1 MKKRII
7 SIAILALLL
16 GISFYALRG
25 PNISNTLKKV
35 ILPELEVMT
44 GKKFI
49 TQKIYINIFPLF
61 VEMKDVKAFDD
72 NGNRI
77 LTAERVKGYIGIS
90 GLLRKEIVVRRLVIK
105 GPVIQSNRSQIEEIA
120 QNVKKYLA
128 EEPKMPFKVIIKSV
142 DVGSSALS
150 LQDKDYKLLA
160 EGMNVEIV
168 LSSVPRFRISARNIS
183 VMKEG
188 FPEFTSMLEMFFFLK
203 KGEVD
208 LKSLRILSHGSEI
221 KTSGTFETE
230 KLSGEFSTEINL
242 LTESIKRIFG
252 IKNRGD
258 GKVVA
263 HGSLRINDM
272 KTGNETWTNRVFVDL
287 KIKGDLFIE
296 TLMELL
302 SVKEKL
308 KGYLNFEGKLN
319 GYLKDLQGNAKAR
332 LTNGNLFDVEIDS
345 LNCNVSYKN
354 GTMKFTDGS
363 ASLYK
368 GSAHVEAAIQLPVVN
383 YYTLN
388 VRVRDVSSK
397 GLFKL
402 IRWNPHI
409 PEGRVSGDIETEGSE
424 FNPHGNFYYT
434 STSKG
439 KPETMNILDR
449 VKKIEG
455 EFSMKGDEI
464 YFPEMFIS
472 TDRSSILTSGTV
484 DRKKNTLNFT
494 GNGTTTDVKEFSSPY
509 FTALS
514 GPGKFNCSVSGA
526 FKDPVIDLK
535 FASNNTTFSI
545 GELRIPDVFK
555 DRVIIFDTAEGL
567 MTYRKNLLTVKNI
580 TARSSNNPPSPPFNK
595 GGMEGFSGEYRVS
608 GSIYFKKAREL
619 FELRDPD
626 YDLNISARNIDIKAL
641 SNIFQNAPLFAGD
654 LDADFRLYGK
664 PYDIRASGDVHAKKL
679 SFNNKYSVDSADGK
693 VSYAK
698 KEFLFAPLHIKR
710 GSSTLDAKGVL
721 TLDKRFSFTARGQN
735 IKAIDVIPNDL
746 NGSNSLSRLK
756 SSRILENIL
765 LTDTNIKGEGTFENP
780 NIELKSS
787 IYGGGYKGHS
797 VGKGMFKGTLVN
809 KHADIS
815 AEFLNGRISIKGNA
829 DLTEKLPWS
838 VTVELQTARC
848 DFIAAGFLKDI
859 PDDLLLNVTG
869 NIKAYGDRGHINAIA
884 TINRVH
890 LYLYGIG
897 FTNNSDIIARLKDRR
912 LSIEALSMKGDTT
925 EFKLSGSMTIG
936 KSYDLLLEGSSSLA
950 PLKAISK
957 IIDVVR
963 GNASFVFYVS
973 GDWEKP
979 KINGG
984 MDVSSG
990 TLGFKD
996 VSYRLTSIA
1005 AYIYVDEDRI
1015 VIERAN
1021 GKLSG
1026 GEVNI
1031 SGIAYL
1037 NRFSIKRFFIE
1048 SRLHNITASVSK
1060 NFWVNFDGNL
1070 YYRGTIETQTLMG
1083 DIVIRRAK
1091 YSERVEWKSWLLK
1104 ARSKEKPRVE
1114 VTKLDKTNLNI
1125 RVSGTNL
1132 FIDNNVARALMKMDI
1147 LLRGT
1152 IGQPIL
1158 LGKVETKEGIVYF
1171 RNNEFKILKASVDFA
1186 NPNQINPYFDITAET
1201 RVRNYNIR
1209 LNLDGYIEQFNLSL
1223 LSSPALDETDIF
1235 SLLTV
1240 GQIGKHLKG
1249 LEGGIGAG
1257 EATSFITGKLQDV
1270 FEERLKTITGFD
1282 RVQIDPYI
1290 SKSTGTVTPRVT
1302 IAKRL
1307 LGDKLYVTYSTAV
1320 STGEEQVL
1328 KLEYILGKNTSL
1340 VGLRDERGGIGGDIK
1355 FRFEFK

>member
-16 GISFYALRG
+16 GISFYALRS
-25 PNISNTLKKV
+25 PNISNALKKV
-35 ILPELEVMT
+35 ILPELELMT
-44 GKKFI
+44 GRKFI

-77 LTAERVKGYIGIS
+77 FSAERVKGYVGIS
-90 GLLRKEIVVRRLVIK
+90 GLLRKEIVLRRLVIK
-105 GPVIQSNRSQIEEIA
+105 GPVIQSDRGQVEEIA

-128 EEPKMPFKVIIKSV
+128 EESKMPFKVIIKSV
-142 DVGSSALS
+142 DIGNGVLS

-160 EGMNVEIV
+160 EGMNAWITI
-168 LSSVPRFRISARNIS
+168 SRIPRFRISARGIS

-188 FPEFTSMLEMFFFLK
+188 FPEFTSVLEMFFFLK
-203 KGEVD
+203 EREVD

-221 KTSGTFETE
+221 KTSGTFGTE
-230 KLSGEFSTEINL
+230 KSSGEFSTEISL

-252 IKNRGD
+252 LKNKGD

-263 HGSLRINDM
+263 HGLLRIDDLNADQ
-272 KTGNETWTNRVFVDL
+272 EIWTNRIFLDL

-308 KGYLNFEGKLN
+308 KGYLNFNGKLN
-319 GYLKDLQGNAKAR
+319 GYLNNLQGNAKAQ

-345 LNCNVSYKN
+345 LNCNVFYKD
-354 GTMKFTDGS
+354 GTMKFTNGN
-363 ASLYK
+363 ARLYK
-368 GSAHVEAAIQLPVVN
+368 GTAHVEAAIQLPVVN
-383 YYTLN
+383 YYMLK
-388 VRVRDVSSK
+388 VGVKDVSSK

-402 IRWNPHI
+402 IRWDPHI
-409 PEGRVSGDIETEGSE
+409 PEGRVSGEIESAGSE
-424 FNPHGNFYYT
+424 FNPHGNFYYSNLYYT
-434 STSKG
+434 GTPKG
-439 KPETMNILDR
+439 RDILDR
-449 VKKIEG
+449 VKKIES

-472 TDRSSILTSGTV
+472 TDKSSILTSGTV
-484 DRKKNTLNFT
+484 DLKNNTLSFA
-494 GNGTTTDVKEFSSPY
+494 GNGATADVKEFSSPY
-509 FTALS
+509 FTAIS
-514 GPGKFNCSVSGA
+514 GSGKFNCSVSGT

-535 FASNNTTFSI
+535 FASNNTILST
-545 GELRIPDVFK
+545 GELGIPDVLK
-555 DRVIIFDTAEGL
+555 KRVINFDRAEGE
-567 MTYRKNLLTVKNI
+567 MVYRKNLLTVKNI
-580 TARSSNNPPSPPFNK
+580 TARTTK
-595 GGMEGFSGEYRVS
+595 EEYRAS
-608 GSIYFKKAREL
+608 GSVYFKKAREL
-619 FELRDPD
+619 FELREPD
-626 YDLNISARNIDIKAL
+626 YDLNISAKNIDINAL
-641 SNIFQNAPLFAGD
+641 SDTFQDAPAFTGNM
-654 LDADFRLYGK
+654 DADFRLYGK
-664 PYDIRASGDVHAKKL
+664 PNDIRASGDVHAKRL
-679 SFNNKYSVDSADGK
+679 SLHALQNKYSVDSADGK

-698 KEFLFAPLHIKR
+698 REFSFGSLRIKR
-710 GSSTLDAKGVL
+710 GASTLNANGIL
-721 TLDKRFSFTARGQN
+721 TLDKRFSFAARGQN
-735 IKAIDVIPNDL
+735 VKAVDIIPNDS

-756 SSRILENIL
+756 SSKILETIL
-765 LTDTNIKGEGTFENP
+765 LTDTDIRGEGTFENP
-780 NIELKSS
+780 KIELKSS
-787 IYGGGYKGHS
+787 INGGSYKGHS
-797 VGKGMFKGTLVN
+797 VGKGMIKGILID
-809 KHADIS
+809 KHAEIA
-815 AEFLNGRISIKGNA
+815 AEFLNGRMSIKGSA

-838 VTVELQTARC
+838 ATVELQTARY

-859 PDDLLLNVTG
+859 PEDLLLNLAG
-869 NIKAYGDRGHINAIA
+869 NIKAYGDKDHINAIA
-884 TINRVH
+884 TISRVH

-897 FTNNSDIIARLKDRR
+897 FTNNSDIIARLEDRK
-912 LSIEALSMKGDTT
+912 LSIGAVSMKGDTT
-925 EFKLSGSMTIG
+925 EFKLSGNMTIG

-957 IIDVVR
+957 TIDVVK
-963 GNASFVFYVS
+963 GNASFVFSVS

-984 MDVSSG
+984 MDVSNG

-996 VSYRLTSIA
+996 ISYRLTSIA
-1005 AYIYVDEDRI
+1005 AYIYIDEDRI
-1015 VIERAN
+1015 TIERAS

-1026 GEVNI
+1026 GDVSI
-1031 SGIAYL
+1031 SGTAYME
-1037 NRFSIKRFFIE
+1037 RFSIKRFFME
-1048 SRLHNITASVSK
+1048 SRLHNITASVSRD
-1060 NFWVNFDGNL
+1060 FWVSFDGNL
-1070 YYRGTIETQTLMG
+1070 YYRGTMDMQTLMG
-1083 DIVIRRAK
+1083 DIAIKRAK
-1091 YSERVEWKSWLLK
+1091 YSERIEWKSWLLK
-1104 ARSKEKPRVE
+1104 ARPKERPRVE

-1158 LGKVETKEGIVYF
+1158 LGKVEAKEGIVYF
-1171 RNNEFKILKASVDFA
+1171 RNNEFKVLKASVDFA
-1186 NPNQINPYFDITAET
+1186 NPNQVNPYFDIAAET

-1223 LSSPALDETDIF
+1223 SSNPALDETDIF

-1240 GQIGKHLKG
+1240 GQMGKHLKG

-1320 STGEEQVL
+1320 GTGEEQVL
-1328 KLEYILGKNTSL
+1328 KLEYTLGKNTSL

>member
-7 SIAILALLL
+7 SIAILAILL

-25 PNISNTLKKV
+25 PNISNALKKV
-35 ILPELEVMT
+35 ILPELELMT
-44 GKKFI
+44 GRKFI

-61 VEMKDVKAFDD
+61 VEMKNVKAFDD

-77 LTAERVKGYIGIS
+77 FSAERVKGYVGIS
-90 GLLRKEIVVRRLVIK
+90 GLLRKEIVMRRLVIK
-105 GPVIQSNRSQIEEIA
+105 GPVIQSDRGQVEEIT
-120 QNVKKYLA
+120 QNVKNYLA
-128 EEPKMPFKVIIKSV
+128 EESKMPFKVIIKSV
-142 DVGSSALS
+142 DIGNGVLS

-160 EGMNVEIV
+160 EGMNAEITI
-168 LSSVPRFRISARNIS
+168 SHTPRFRISSRGIS
-183 VMKEG
+183 IMKEG

-203 KGEVD
+203 EGKVD
-208 LKSLRILSHGSEI
+208 LKSLKILSHGSEI
-221 KTSGTFETE
+221 KTSGTFGTE

-252 IKNRGD
+252 LKNKGD

-263 HGSLRINDM
+263 HGSLRIDDLNAGQ
-272 KTGNETWTNRVFVDL
+272 KIWTNKVFMDL

-302 SVKEKL
+302 SVKETL
-308 KGYLNFEGKLN
+308 KGYLNFDGKLS
-319 GYLKDLQGNAKAR
+319 GYLNNLQGNAKAR
-332 LTNGNLFDVEIDS
+332 LENGNLFDVEIDS
-345 LNCNVSYKN
+345 LNCNVSYKD

-363 ASLYK
+363 ARLYK
-368 GSAHVEAAIQLPVVN
+368 GTAHVEATIQLPVVN
-383 YYTLN
+383 YYTLK
-388 VRVRDVSSK
+388 VGVKDVSSK

-402 IRWNPHI
+402 IRWDPHI
-409 PEGRVSGDIETEGSE
+409 PEGRVSGEIESAGSE
-424 FNPHGNFYYT
+424 FNPHGNFYY
-434 STSKG
+434 SNLYYIGVPKDRG
-439 KPETMNILDR
+439 ILDR
-449 VKKIEG
+449 VKKIES

-464 YFPEMFIS
+464 YFPKIFIS
-472 TDRSSILTSGTV
+472 TDKSSILTSGTV
-484 DRKKNTLNFT
+484 DLKKNTLSFV
-494 GNGTTTDVKEFSSPY
+494 GNGATDDVKEFSSPY

-514 GPGKFNCSVSGA
+514 GPGKFNCSVSGT

-535 FASNNTTFSI
+535 FASNNTIFSI
-545 GELRIPDVFK
+545 GELGIPDVLK
-555 DRVIIFDTAEGL
+555 KRVINFDRADAE
-567 MTYRKNLLTVKNI
+567 MIYRKNLLTVKNI
-580 TARSSNNPPSPPFNK
+580 TVSTAK
-595 GGMEGFSGEYRVS
+595 EEYRAS
-608 GSIYFKKAREL
+608 GSVYFKKALEL
-619 FELRDPD
+619 FELREPD

-641 SNIFQNAPLFAGD
+641 SDTFQDAPTFAGNM
-654 LDADFRLYGK
+654 DADFRLYGK
-664 PYDIRASGDVHAKKL
+664 PYDIRASGDVHAKRL
-679 SFNNKYSVDSADGK
+679 SLQTLQNKYSVDSADGK

-698 KEFLFAPLHIKR
+698 REFSFGSLRIKR
-710 GSSTLDAKGVL
+710 GTSTLNANGIL
-721 TLDKRFSFTARGQN
+721 TLDKRFSFAARGQN
-735 IKAIDVIPNDL
+735 VKAVDIIPNDS

-756 SSRILENIL
+756 SSKILETIL
-765 LTDTNIKGEGTFENP
+765 LTDTDIKGEGTFENP
-780 NIELKSS
+780 KIELKSS
-787 IYGGGYKGHS
+787 INGGSYKGHS
-797 VGKGMFKGTLVN
+797 IGKGMLKGILID
-809 KHADIS
+809 KHAEIA
-815 AEFLNGRISIKGNA
+815 AEFLNGRMSIKGNA

-838 VTVELQTARC
+838 ATVELQTARY

-859 PDDLLLNVTG
+859 PEDLLLNLTG
-869 NIKAYGDRGHINAIA
+869 NIKAYGDKDHINAIA

-897 FTNNSDIIARLKDRR
+897 FTNSTDIIARLDDRK
-912 LSIEALSMKGDTT
+912 LSIGALSMKGDTT
-925 EFKLSGSMTIG
+925 ELKLSGSMTIG

-957 IIDVVR
+957 TIDVIK
-963 GNASFVFYVS
+963 GNASFVFSVS

-984 MDVSSG
+984 MDVSNG

-996 VSYRLTSIA
+996 ISYRLTSIA
-1005 AYIYVDEDRI
+1005 AYIYIDEDHI
-1015 VIERAN
+1015 TIERAN

-1026 GEVNI
+1026 GDVSI
-1031 SGIAYL
+1031 SGTAYL
-1037 NRFSIKRFFIE
+1037 DRFSIKRFFIE

-1060 NFWVNFDGNL
+1060 DFWVSFDGNL
-1070 YYRGTIETQTLMG
+1070 YYRGTLKTQTLMG
-1083 DIVIRRAK
+1083 DIAIKKAK
-1091 YSERVEWKSWLLK
+1091 YSERIEWKSWLLK
-1104 ARSKEKPRVE
+1104 ARPKERLRVE

-1147 LLRGT
+1147 LLRGS

-1158 LGKVETKEGIVYF
+1158 LGKVEAKEGIVYF
-1171 RNNEFKILKASVDFA
+1171 RNNEFKVLKASVDFA
-1186 NPNQINPYFDITAET
+1186 NPNQVNPYFDIAAET

-1223 LSSPALDETDIF
+1223 SSSPALDETDIF

-1240 GQIGKHLKG
+1240 GQMGKHLKG

-1257 EATSFITGKLQDV
+1257 EATAFITGKLQDV

-1282 RVQIDPYI
+1282 RVQVDPYV

-1320 STGEEQVL
+1320 GTGEEQVL
-1328 KLEYILGKNTSL
+1328 KLEYTLGKNTSL
-1340 VGLRDERGGIGGDIK
+1340 IGLRDERGGIGGDIK

>member
-7 SIAILALLL
+7 SIAILAILL

-25 PNISNTLKKV
+25 PNISNALKKV
-35 ILPELEVMT
+35 ILPELELMT
-44 GKKFI
+44 GRKFI

-77 LTAERVKGYIGIS
+77 FSAERVKGYVGIS
-90 GLLRKEIVVRRLVIK
+90 GLLRKEIVLRRLVIK
-105 GPVIQSNRSQIEEIA
+105 GPVIQSDRGQVEEIA

-128 EEPKMPFKVIIKSV
+128 EESKMPFKVIIKSV
-142 DVGSSALS
+142 DIGNGVLS

-160 EGMNVEIV
+160 EGMNAEITI
-168 LSSVPRFRISARNIS
+168 SRTPRFRISAHGIS

-203 KGEVD
+203 EGEVD

-221 KTSGTFETE
+221 KTSGTFGTE
-230 KLSGEFSTEINL
+230 KLSGEFGTEINL
-242 LTESIKRIFG
+242 LTESIKRVFG
-252 IKNRGD
+252 LKNRGD

-263 HGSLRINDM
+263 HGSLRIDGL
-272 KTGNETWTNRVFVDL
+272 KTGQKIWTNKVFMDL
-287 KIKGDLFIE
+287 KIKGDLFLE

-302 SVKEKL
+302 SVKETL

-319 GYLKDLQGNAKAR
+319 GYLNDLQGNAKAR
-332 LTNGNLFDVEIDS
+332 LENGNLFDVEIDS
-345 LNCNVSYKN
+345 LNCNVSYKD

-363 ASLYK
+363 ARLYK
-368 GSAHVEAAIQLPVVN
+368 GTAHVEATIQLPVVN
-383 YYTLN
+383 YYTLK
-388 VRVRDVSSK
+388 VGVKDVSSK

-402 IRWNPHI
+402 IRWDPHI
-409 PEGRVSGDIETEGSE
+409 PEGRVSGEIESAGSE
-424 FNPHGNFYYT
+424 FNPHGNFYY
-434 STSKG
+434 SNLYYIGVPKDRD
-439 KPETMNILDR
+439 ILDR
-449 VKKIEG
+449 VKKIES

-472 TDRSSILTSGTV
+472 TDKSSILTSGTV
-484 DRKKNTLNFT
+484 DLKKNTLSFA
-494 GNGTTTDVKEFSSPY
+494 GNGATDDVKEFSSPY

-514 GPGKFNCSVSGA
+514 GPGKFNCSVSGT

-535 FASNNTTFSI
+535 FASNNTIFSI
-545 GELRIPDVFK
+545 GELGIPDVLK
-555 DRVIIFDTAEGL
+555 KRVINFDRADAE
-567 MTYRKNLLTVKNI
+567 MIYRKNLLTVKNI
-580 TARSSNNPPSPPFNK
+580 TASTAK
-595 GGMEGFSGEYRVS
+595 EEYRAS
-608 GSIYFKKAREL
+608 GSVYFKKALEL
-619 FELRDPD
+619 FELREPD

-641 SNIFQNAPLFAGD
+641 SDTFQDAPTFAGNM
-654 LDADFRLYGK
+654 DADFRLYGK
-664 PYDIRASGDVHAKKL
+664 PYDIRASGDVHAKRL
-679 SFNNKYSVDSADGK
+679 SLQALQNKYSVDSADGK

-698 KEFLFAPLHIKR
+698 REFSFGSLRIKR
-710 GSSTLDAKGVL
+710 GTSTLNANGIL
-721 TLDKRFSFTARGQN
+721 TLDKRFSFAARGQN
-735 IKAIDVIPNDL
+735 VKAVDIIPNDS

-756 SSRILENIL
+756 SSKILETIL
-765 LTDTNIKGEGTFENP
+765 LTDTDIKGEGTFENP
-780 NIELKSS
+780 KIELKSS
-787 IYGGGYKGHS
+787 INGGSYKGHS
-797 VGKGMFKGTLVN
+797 VGKGMLKGILID
-809 KHADIS
+809 KHAEIA
-815 AEFLNGRISIKGNA
+815 AEFLNGRMSIKGNA

-838 VTVELQTARC
+838 ATVELQTARY

-859 PDDLLLNVTG
+859 PEDLLLNLTG
-869 NIKAYGDRGHINAIA
+869 NIKAYGDKDHINAIA

-897 FTNNSDIIARLKDRR
+897 FTNSSDIIARLEDRK
-912 LSIEALSMKGDTT
+912 LSIGALSMKGDTT
-925 EFKLSGSMTIG
+925 EFKLSGNMTIG

-957 IIDVVR
+957 TIDVVK
-963 GNASFVFYVS
+963 GNASFVFSVS

-996 VSYRLTSIA
+996 ISYRLTSIA
-1005 AYIYVDEDRI
+1005 AYIYIDEDRI
-1015 VIERAN
+1015 AIERAN

-1026 GEVNI
+1026 GDVSI
-1031 SGIAYL
+1031 SGTAFL
-1037 NRFSIKRFFIE
+1037 DRFSIKRFFLE

-1060 NFWVNFDGNL
+1060 DFWVSFDGNI
-1070 YYRGTIETQTLMG
+1070 YYRGTMDIQTLMG
-1083 DIVIRRAK
+1083 DIAIKKAK
-1091 YSERVEWKSWLLK
+1091 YSERIEWKSWLLK
-1104 ARSKEKPRVE
+1104 ARPKERPRVE

-1147 LLRGT
+1147 LLRGS

-1158 LGKVETKEGIVYF
+1158 LGKVEAKEGIVYF
-1171 RNNEFKILKASVDFA
+1171 RNNEFKVLKASVDFA
-1186 NPNQINPYFDITAET
+1186 NPNQVNPYFDIAAET

-1223 LSSPALDETDIF
+1223 SSSPALDETDIF

-1240 GQIGKHLKG
+1240 GQMGKHLKG

-1320 STGEEQVL
+1320 GTGEEQVL
-1328 KLEYILGKNTSL
+1328 KLEYTLGKNTSL
-1340 VGLRDERGGIGGDIK
+1340 IGLRDERGGIGGDIK